1 MSPYRVL
8 IAEDEPYAARYLRAL
23 VEEPGLFRVA
33 AVCESGEEALALL
46 EREAV
51 DVMITD
57 IKMSGMTGLE
67 LLRRCHDRRP
77 EMLTI
82 IVSGYGEFDYAQ
94 EAIALGVSRY
104 LLKPVNGEE
113 LLSALQE
120 AYDQLERRRQHSHEA
135 LLRTLRERSEALLD
149 DPAALPGRRY
159 RALMAAGSFSQEALI
174 LRCQNAFRIA
184 EDPRRAFLLY
194 RHALVLLEDADTPE
208 PRLEEA
214 ARRILGW
221 ETGTGSAGLLLLRTL
236 PMDRE
241 ALGAELRL
249 LYAYHQRHLVLGRM
263 QLLPYPEERPAP
275 AADAGQE
282 KQQLAALLQDLNARN
297 DKSFYRDFCRL
308 FAYWEEAQA
317 SLYSIKQAVYC
328 LIIHLFQVDANSIDP
343 VVEINRVLRELY
355 GCATYQQAQECVWR
369 TVESLISR
377 VRSAQSS
384 SQPQSQQ
391 IFWRIIEYLNTHI
404 RENFSLQE
412 ISDTFG
418 ISQPYVSKLFR
429 MYSGQSYKEYVT
441 GRKIATAISL
451 MERDRNILIKD
462 VAEQVGYDQ
471 LYFSTVFY
479 RITGQYP
486 KQYKEDLWRR
496 KEERDAP

>member
-120 AYDQLERRRQHSHEA
+120 AYDQLERRRQRSHEA
-135 LLRTLRERSEALLD
+135 LLRSLQEQSETMLD
-149 DPAALPGRRY
+149 HPASLPWRRC
-159 RALMAAGSFSQEALI
+159 RALMAAGSFSQDALI
-174 LRCQNAFRIA
+174 QRCENAFHISG
-184 EDPRRAFLLY
+184 DPRRAFLLY
-194 RHALVLLEDADTPE
+194 RQALVVLEDADAAGP
-208 PRLEEA
+208 PLEDV
-214 ARRILGW
+214 ARRILSW
-221 ETGTGSAGLLLLRTL
+221 EAGTGSAGLLLLQEA

-241 ALGAELRL
+241 ALGSELRL
-249 LYAYHQRHLVLGRM
+249 LYGQHQRRMALGTF
-263 QLLPYPEERPAP
+263 QLLRASAEKPAC
-275 AADAGQE
+275 AGDPGRE
-282 KQQLAALLQDLNARN
+282 KQQVAALLQDLNARN
-297 DKSFYRDFCRL
+297 DKNFYRDFCRL
-308 FAYWEEAQA
+308 FAYWEEVQA

-328 LIIHLFQVDANSIDP
+328 VIIHLFQVDANSIDP

-355 GCATYQQAQECVWR
+355 GCASYQQAQECVWR
-369 TVESLISR
+369 TVDSLISR
-377 VRSAQSS
+377 VRAAQSS

-391 IFWRIIEYLNTHI
+391 IFWKIIEYLNTHI

-412 ISDTFG
+412 ISDAFG

-429 MYSGQSYKEYVT
+429 MYSGKSYKEYVT
-441 GRKIATAISL
+441 DRKIATAISL

-479 RITGQYP
+479 RITGEYP
-486 KQYKEDLWRR
+486 KQYRENLWRQ
-496 KEERDAP
+496 KEEGETP